1 MNLFYLLIMV
11 KIYIMACGRCDNGNE
26 GFDRKSNNQIKIML
40 NYKRYNKKT
49 MSGESI
55 NGWDHK
61 ERHTFIFRTHQTLE
75 KYRKHIKKGF

>member
-1 MNLFYLLIMV
+1 
-11 KIYIMACGRCDNGNE
+11 
-26 GFDRKSNNQIKIML
+26 ML
-40 NYKRYNKKT
+40 NYKKYNKKT

-75 KYRKHIKKGF
+75 KYRKRIKKGF